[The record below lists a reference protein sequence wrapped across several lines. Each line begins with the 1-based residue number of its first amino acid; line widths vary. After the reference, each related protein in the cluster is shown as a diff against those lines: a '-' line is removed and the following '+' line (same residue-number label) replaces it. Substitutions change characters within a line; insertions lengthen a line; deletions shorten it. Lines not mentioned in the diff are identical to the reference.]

1 MRGPHAEFSKRFT
14 ARKRFIIR
22 IGDGAGRHVLIQ
34 IVFCSSLR
42 GGVADVIQI
51 GGRDL
56 RAAEEVDKCLRPL
69 LVLAA
74 LRDAHGI
81 DEDVEALLWV
91 AETKIWV
98 FFYHSQ
104 IVTCVI
110 RGCPSLAALHAVKD
124 LIHNITLKDRGLC
137 SQQIS
142 TVFEFLLVFCVEAVA
157 QHGFC
162 NGERIARV
170 IKHQKFALILGVPQA
185 GPAFRILVRNII
197 LIIDQANRAPGIRD
211 GVGVFWVICLITEG
225 FINIFVIRNIGKVQ
239 RLEHVLGNELGDH
252 VIGRNDD
259 VKCRAASLELG
270 VHGLVGVERQIID
283 LDARLFLKRFD
294 HVKAVVRAVG
304 NVLAPVVDRDLIG
317 GGMHG
322 QGNGTEHQNE
332 RQQNGKN
339 TFFHTRALLGCCRFF
354 SDLACSRFMTTI
366 RTRITMNISVN
377 SA

>member
-1 MRGPHAEFSKRFT
+1 MAK
-14 ARKRFIIR
+14 AQ
-22 IGDGAGRHVLIQ
+22 IGIFLDHGQ
-34 IVFCSSLR
+34 IVAR
-42 GGVADVIQI
+42 VI
-51 GGRDL
+51 GGR
-56 RAAEEVDKCLRPL
+56 
-69 LVLAA
+69 
-74 LRDAHGI
+74 
-81 DEDVEALLWV
+81 
-91 AETKIWV
+91 
-98 FFYHSQ
+98 
-104 IVTCVI
+104 
-110 RGCPSLAALHAVKD
+110 PSLAALHAVED
-124 LIHNITLKDRGLC
+124 LVHDVALQNRGLR
-137 SQQIS
+137 SQQIGA
-142 TVFEFLLVFCVEAVA
+142 VFKLLLVLRVEAVA
-157 QHGFC
+157 QHRFR
-162 NGERIARV
+162 NGKRVARV
-170 IKHQKFALILGVPQA
+170 IEHQKLALILGIPQA
-185 GPAFRILVRNII
+185 GPAFGVLVRNIVFVV
-197 LIIDQANRAPGIRD
+197 DQTDRAPGIGDR
-211 GVGVFWVICLITEG
+211 VGVFRVIRLVAEG
-225 FINIFVIRNIGKVQ
+225 FVNIFVIRNIGKVQ